1 MPDSNLTVES
11 YQQIIAKIYA
21 SIRYKAYQTVK
32 KIAKERGLEK
42 DDEIELEEETMGDVL
57 REIDVEP
64 IRRATFDLYGVKE
77 GLDSQLQL
85 KKIQYMNSDDEMF
98 QNYLDCLKKAHD
110 KFLLF
115 IFKGHKFQKLEQHPL
130 HSTDLSYGIPPLFNQ
145 ILDELL
151 EEADDDYEAYSTPQD
166 VGARMT
172 ITKPMGRKTEQYKKL
187 GEMIQEDY
195 LGEGRDEDDKMSAH
209 SF

>member
-1 MPDSNLTVES
+1 M
-11 YQQIIAKIYA
+11 
-21 SIRYKAYQTVK
+21 
-32 KIAKERGLEK
+32 
-42 DDEIELEEETMGDVL
+42 
-57 REIDVEP
+57 
-64 IRRATFDLYGVKE
+64 
-77 GLDSQLQL
+77 
-85 KKIQYMNSDDEMF
+85 
-98 QNYLDCLKKAHD
+98 
-110 KFLLF
+110 
-115 IFKGHKFQKLEQHPL
+115 